1 MEEKIIRN
9 FQIQEF
15 SDYLIREEKS
25 NAHMESTFGMSTLLW
40 HLQVITR

>member
-1 MEEKIIRN
+1 MEVKIIRN

-25 NAHMESTFGMSTLLW
+25 NAACETESSSG
-40 HLQVITR
+40 Q